1 MGEEFVTKGEETE
14 QLEEDP
20 NIVDYQET
28 GDLMDEEY
36 TGGCEEVCGEDG
48 VECEAY
54 KQMEEEEGAQWE
66 GQQDTGRL
74 FHHIYIS
81 DVQGD
86 DYLRGSCEDP
96 TGVLR

>member
-1 MGEEFVTKGEETE
+1 MQGEEFVTKGEETE

-66 GQQDTGRL
+66 GQQDT
-74 FHHIYIS
+74 